1 MGRIGKALGRLAGGA
16 FGHFAGRRLKKY
28 TGVDE
33 NRGKSVGESIGGQL
47 GELLPFKK
55 GGRIRK
61 TGPIYAHKGEF
72 ILPKGVAPTK
82 KQLAKVAKGKRRKR
96 R

>member
-1 MGRIGKALGRLAGGA
+1 MGKIGKALGRLAGGA
-16 FGHFAGRRLKKY
+16 IGHFAGKRFKKY
-28 TGVDE
+28 TGIDE
-33 NRGKSVGESIGGQL
+33 QRGKATGENIGGQL

-55 GGRIRK
+55 GGRIHK

-72 ILPKGVAPTK
+72 ILPKGIPPTK
-82 KQLAKVAKGKRRKR
+82 KQLAKVAKGKRKR